1 MEAWKSPR
9 LPVQKIALVG
19 CLIGAK
25 RGMLVR
31 EEMGRRDISLQD
43 SRLMVWWPT
52 NGLDEFRTGCIC
64 I

>member
-1 MEAWKSPR
+1 M
-9 LPVQKIALVG
+9 QKIALVG

-52 NGLDEFRTGCIC
+52 TGLDGFRTGCIC